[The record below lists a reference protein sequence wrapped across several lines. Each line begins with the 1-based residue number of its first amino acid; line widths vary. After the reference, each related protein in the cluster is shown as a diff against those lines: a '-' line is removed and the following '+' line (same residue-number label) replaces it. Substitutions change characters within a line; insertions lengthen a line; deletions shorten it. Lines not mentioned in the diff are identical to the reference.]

1 MESVTAAQELVA
13 HSTPG
18 MNPINPGTPTRA
30 GSPLE
35 PLGPER
41 DQSMWDQVLARDATA
56 SFVYGVRT
64 TGIYC
69 RPSCGSR
76 RPARANAAFF
86 PDAQAAEA
94 AGFRPCLRCQP
105 NQAPREALLVER
117 LAAYLDRER
126 ERSISLAELA
136 RVAGCAPTTVQRLF
150 TRIMGL
156 SPRAWVNARRAE
168 SYRGLLAD
176 PAARIT
182 DAVYAAGFSGPARAH
197 GATPLGMQARRY
209 RAQGAGERIGY
220 ILAGA
225 PLPASGASA
234 GIGLGRLLVAATAR
248 GVCAVLLGDDNA
260 ALTAELTRRFPR
272 AELAPDPTLGPHLD
286 AILAELT
293 EHPGSLALPLDLR
306 GTAFQARV
314 WAALRTIPRGTTQS
328 YAQLA
333 EAIGAPRS
341 VRAVANACGQN
352 PVAIVVPC
360 HRVVGSNGKLT
371 GYRWGV
377 ERKRA
382 LLALE
387 RRAAEEPY
395 PKIP

>member
-1 MESVTAAQELVA
+1 
-13 HSTPG
+13 
-18 MNPINPGTPTRA
+18 
-30 GSPLE
+30 
-35 PLGPER
+35 
-41 DQSMWDQVLARDATA
+41 MWDKVLARDPTA

-64 TGIYC
+64 TNIYC

-76 RPARANAAFF
+76 RPARANAVFF
-86 PDAQAAEA
+86 ADARRAQA
-94 AGFRPCLRCQP
+94 AGFRPCLRCRP
-105 NQAPREALLVER
+105 DQAPREALLVER
-117 LAAYLDRER
+117 LAAYLDQER
-126 ERSISLAELA
+126 DRAVSLAELA

-150 TRIMGL
+150 TRILGL

-168 SYRGLLAD
+168 SYRGLLAN

-197 GATPLGMQARRY
+197 AATPLGMQARRY

-225 PLPASGASA
+225 PLPASGVEPGDASA
-234 GIGLGRLLVAATAR
+234 GTGLGRLLVAATAR
-248 GVCAVLLGDDNA
+248 GVCAVLLGDDDA
-260 ALTAELTRRFPR
+260 TLTAELTRRFPR
-272 AELAPDPTLGPHLD
+272 AELAPDPALEPQVDGV
-286 AILAELT
+286 LAQLT
-293 EHPGSLALPLDLR
+293 EHPGALALPLDLR

-352 PVAIVVPC
+352 PAAILVPC
-360 HRVVGSNGKLT
+360 HRVVGSDGKLT
-371 GYRWGV
+371 GYRWGI

-387 RRAAEEPY
+387 SRTATPDRLCP
-395 PKIP
+395 